1 MSLSTI
7 RSSWLRRNFVK
18 VDGSDESH
26 VANLYLA
33 EHPLAVAV
41 SQRGASTFLIG
52 ISATTILLVAPPP
65 GCVALTPISYLPTG
79 SHRVADPAST
89 AQWRAC
95 GCFDVGLS
103 PAQLLGEALGVLG
116 LDRIGTSGAHDADR
130 RRLDACLQSNADA
143 AAQLF
148 ARWPWLLLI
157 KHRLLLSGLDRPF
170 PVATVPAALAA
181 KAYTQIR
188 GTNFQVPSPGAQP
201 KSMGVT
207 GAIDWPSRWRPALA
221 NVNAHKERADLA
233 GAAAFES
240 EAHARRL
247 ERDLTSLT
255 ESFDA
260 ERIAHA
266 GSREALHSAQGRVE
280 ELTHQVARIAK
291 ERDDERSEAK
301 RLVAIAEE
309 RSAAAERRALHE
321 IEASRAAQAA
331 AEKRAEVANRRGDAA
346 DERARAAT
354 IQAEQAQ
361 AETAQV
367 RDRLMTE
374 TRQLT
379 SNLAEQTALL
389 RSAAGELHAVRSQSE
404 TRGSDLLA
412 ARDEV
417 DQLRAELREKDRELG
432 LSIGRADAANELL
445 KAFGAAEG
453 KRRR

>member
-1 MSLSTI
+1 MAAPGITEGDVFRTADELLAKGERPTNERI
-7 RSSWLRRNFVK
+7 RAVLGR
-18 VDGSDESH
+18 GSPNTVTPHLNTWFRS
-26 VANLYLA
+26 LA
-33 EHPLAVAV
+33 ERIKDPVAFRAS
-41 SQRGASTFLIG
+41 SQPQKA
-52 ISATTILLVAPPP
+52 AE
-65 GCVALTPISYLPTG
+65 PTL
-79 SHRVADPAST
+79 SEPYERVAKSLWELAN
-89 AQWRAC
+89 AEARAD
-95 GCFDVGLS
+95 FDERLRTEI
-103 PAQLLGEALGVLG
+103 AKQMEA
-116 LDRIGTSGAHDADR
+116 
-130 RRLDACLQSNADA
+130 
-143 AAQLF
+143 
-148 ARWPWLLLI
+148 
-157 KHRLLLSGLDRPF
+157 
-170 PVATVPAALAA
+170 
-181 KAYTQIR
+181 
-188 GTNFQVPSPGAQP
+188 
-201 KSMGVT
+201 
-207 GAIDWPSRWRPALA
+207 ALA

-301 RLVAIAEE
+301 RLVAISEE

-354 IQAEQAQ
+354 VEAGEAQ

-389 RSAAGELHAVRSQSE
+389 RSAAGELDAVRSQSE

-412 ARDEV
+412 ARGEV

-445 KAFGAAEG
+445 KAFGATQA
-453 KRRR
+453 RRKN